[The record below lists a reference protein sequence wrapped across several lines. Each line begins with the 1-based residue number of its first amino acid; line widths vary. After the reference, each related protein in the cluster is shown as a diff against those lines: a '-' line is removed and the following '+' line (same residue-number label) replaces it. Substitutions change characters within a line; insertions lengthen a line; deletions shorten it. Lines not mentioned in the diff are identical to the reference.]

1 MDTGVY
7 RLYDRFKLTPLKK
20 SLVDNFFH
28 VPLAYMPAW
37 FLTDGLLSGRTPTEV
52 ALEKKDNY
60 IKSLAACASMWIP
73 FQYMNFKLFPPNLQV
88 LAVNAGCLIW
98 NVVLC
103 YLSNESDSIDNNNE
117 VVEKLDKKVETL
129 QINL

>member
-73 FQYMNFKLFPPNLQV
+73 FQYMNFKLFPANLQV

-103 YLSNESDSIDNNNE
+103 YLSNESDTTDSNE
-117 VVEKLDKKVETL
+117 SDSAMDKKVEVL
-129 QINL
+129 QVNP